1 MVDTA
6 MNRAFVHLRVRM
18 LVFVLLA
25 FVPALLLTLLTFKEQ
40 RREGTDEAKQ
50 AALQLARAAAI
61 SYERLTVQTHSMLAG
76 LAQLPV
82 LRQTAGAACHTL
94 LAARMRETTYYTNIG
109 VADLNGNLVCSAVPL
124 SSQVNIA
131 DRSYFW
137 RAVTTADF
145 AVGEYLVD
153 QVTGKGAINFGY
165 PVLDAPGH
173 VTGVVYGALDLAW
186 LNDFAA
192 NADLPP
198 RSTITVLDRKGTILA
213 RFPDPDRWVGQTE
226 PEAPIVAAIV
236 KGGEGT
242 ADAPGL
248 DAVPRLFGFVP
259 LRTGPGGTALFLSV
273 GIPRAAALVEAT
285 HHLIRNALLVTLFG
299 ALALLAA
306 WAGGSHFLF
315 DPVNRL
321 IMAAERLG
329 RGELTVRSGLPHDAG
344 EFGRLAST
352 FDRMASA
359 LEGREAQLGQAR
371 ESERQE
377 REQGERRL
385 RHTQALR
392 AIDQAITGSLDLRL
406 TLAVVL
412 DQVVAELHADAA
424 DVLLVDPHSQELYYS
439 AGRGFRGNTI
449 MAYRLRFG
457 EGHAGRAV
465 LDRRTVAVADLTK
478 DADFVRRHLVEEE
491 GFITAFMTPLVAKGQ
506 VAGVLEIFQRRPFQP
521 TAEWLEFLET
531 LGGQAAVAID
541 NAALFQ
547 GLQRANLDLTLAYDT
562 TLEGWS
568 KALDLRDKETEGHT
582 QRVMELTVRLA
593 RAIGLREEEI
603 VHLRRG
609 ALLHDIG
616 KMGIPDSILLKP
628 GPLTDEEWIIMKNH
642 PVYAF
647 ELLAPVAHLRPA
659 LDIPYGHHEKW
670 DGTGYPRGLRGN
682 QIPLAARIFAV
693 ADVWDALRS
702 DRPYRAAW
710 PQERALDYIREQAGK
725 HFDPAIVEVFLRLV
739 EHPAQD

>member
-1 MVDTA
+1 
-6 MNRAFVHLRVRM
+6 M
-18 LVFVLLA
+18 L
-25 FVPALLLTLLTFKEQ
+25 
-40 RREGTDEAKQ
+40 
-50 AALQLARAAAI
+50 
-61 SYERLTVQTHSMLAG
+61 
-76 LAQLPV
+76 
-82 LRQTAGAACHTL
+82 GASG
-94 LAARMRETTYYTNIG
+94 R
-109 VADLNGNLVCSAVPL
+109 
-124 SSQVNIA
+124 
-131 DRSYFW
+131 
-137 RAVTTADF
+137 
-145 AVGEYLVD
+145 
-153 QVTGKGAINFGY
+153 
-165 PVLDAPGH
+165 
-173 VTGVVYGALDLAW
+173 VTGVVCAALELRW

-198 RSTITVLDRKGTILA
+198 GSTITVLDRKGTILA
-213 RFPDPDRWVGQTE
+213 RFPDPDRWVGKTE

-259 LRTGPGGTALFLSV
+259 LRTGPGETALFLSV
-273 GIPRAAALVEAT
+273 GIPKAAALVEAT

-321 IMAAERLG
+321 IMAADRLG

-352 FDRMASA
+352 FDRMATA
-359 LEGREAQLGQAR
+359 LEGREAQLEQAR
-371 ESERQE
+371 EAE
-377 REQGERRL
+377 REEREHAERRL
-385 RHTQALR
+385 RHTQALH

-412 DQVVAELHADAA
+412 DQVVGELHVDAA
-424 DVLLVDPHSQELYYS
+424 DVLLLDPHSQELYYG

-449 MAYRLRFG
+449 VAHRLRFG
-457 EGHAGRAV
+457 EGYAGRAA
-465 LDRRTVAVADLTK
+465 LDRRTITVADLTK
-478 DADFVRRHLVEEE
+478 ADDFVRRRLVDEE
-491 GFITAFMTPLVAKGQ
+491 GYVTAFMTPLIAKGQ

-531 LGGQAAVAID
+531 PGGQAAIAVD
-541 NAALFQ
+541 NAGLSQ
-547 GLQRANLDLTLAYDT
+547 GLQRANGDLTLAYDT

-568 KALDLRDKETEGHT
+568 KALDMRDKETEGHT
-582 QRVMELTVRLA
+582 QRVMDLTVRLA
-593 RAIGLREEEI
+593 RAMGLREEEM

-609 ALLHDIG
+609 ALLHDTG
-616 KMGIPDSILLKP
+616 KMGIPESILLKP
-628 GPLTDEEWIIMKNH
+628 GPLTDEEWVIMKKH

-659 LDIPYGHHEKW
+659 LDIPYSHHEKW

-682 QIPLAARIFAV
+682 KITLAIRVFAF
-693 ADVWDALRS
+693 ADVCDALRS
-702 DRPYRAAW
+702 DRSYRAA
-710 PQERALDYIREQAGK
+710 LLMDM
-725 HFDPAIVEVFLRLV
+725 D
-739 EHPAQD
+739 

>member
-6 MNRAFVHLRVRM
+6 MNKAFVHLRVRM

-61 SYERLTVQTHSMLAG
+61 SYERLTVQTQSMLAG

-82 LRQTAGAACHTL
+82 LRQTAGVACHTL
-94 LAARMRETTYYTNIG
+94 LAARMRETTYYANIG

-124 SSQVNIA
+124 SGEVNVA

-153 QVTGKGAINFGY
+153 RVTGKGAITFGY

-173 VTGVVYGALDLAW
+173 VTGVVYAALDLAW

-198 RSTITVLDRKGTILA
+198 GSTITVLDRKGTILA
-213 RFPDPDRWVGQTE
+213 RFPDPDRWVGKTE

-259 LRTGPGGTALFLSV
+259 LRTGPGETALFLSV

-306 WAGGSHFLF
+306 WAGGSHLLF

-329 RGELTVRSGLPHDAG
+329 RGELTVRSGFPHDAG

-457 EGHAGRAV
+457 EGSAGRAV
-465 LDRRTVAVADLTK
+465 LDRRTVTVADLTK
-478 DADFVRRHLVEEE
+478 AGDFVGRHLVEEE
-491 GFITAFMTPLVAKGQ
+491 GFVTAFMTPLIAKGQ

-582 QRVMELTVRLA
+582 QRVTELTVRLA
-593 RAIGLREEEI
+593 RGMGLRE
-603 VHLRRG
+603 
-609 ALLHDIG
+609 D
-616 KMGIPDSILLKP
+616 
-628 GPLTDEEWIIMKNH
+628 
-642 PVYAF
+642 
-647 ELLAPVAHLRPA
+647 
-659 LDIPYGHHEKW
+659 
-670 DGTGYPRGLRGN
+670 
-682 QIPLAARIFAV
+682 QIPLAARVFAV

-710 PQERALDYIREQAGK
+710 PQERALEYIREQAGK

>member
-1 MVDTA
+1 MVA

-40 RREGTDEAKQ
+40 RREGTDEAKD
-50 AALQLARAAAI
+50 AALRLARAAAL
-61 SYERLTVQTHSMLAG
+61 SYERLTVQTQSMLAR
-76 LAQLPV
+76 LAQLPA
-82 LRQTAGAACHTL
+82 LRQTAGAACDTL
-94 LAARMRETTYYTNIG
+94 MAARIRETTYYANIG

-124 SSQVNIA
+124 SGRVNVA

-153 QVTGKGAINFGY
+153 RVTGKGAINFGY
-165 PVLDAPGH
+165 PVLDAQGH
-173 VTGVVYGALDLAW
+173 VTGVVYAALDLAW

-198 RSTITVLDRKGTILA
+198 GSTITVLDRKGTILA
-213 RFPDPDRWVGQTE
+213 RFPDPDRWVGKTE

-236 KGGEGT
+236 KGREGT

-259 LRTGPGGTALFLSV
+259 LRTGPGETALFLSV

-329 RGELTVRSGLPHDAG
+329 RGDLTVLSGLPHDAG

-352 FDRMASA
+352 FDLMATA

-371 ESERQE
+371 EAERQE
-377 REQGERRL
+377 REHAERRL
-385 RHTQALR
+385 RYTQALH

-412 DQVVAELHADAA
+412 DQVVGELHVDAA
-424 DVLLVDPHSQELYYS
+424 DVLLLDPHSQELYYG

-449 MAYRLRFG
+449 VAHRLRFG
-457 EGHAGRAV
+457 EGYAGRAA
-465 LDRRTVAVADLTK
+465 LDRRTITVADLTK
-478 DADFVRRHLVEEE
+478 ADDFVRRRLVDEE
-491 GFITAFMTPLVAKGQ
+491 GFVTAFMTPLIAKGQ

-531 LGGQAAVAID
+531 LGGQAAIAID

-547 GLQRANLDLTLAYDT
+547 GLQRANVDLTLAYDT

-568 KALDLRDKETEGHT
+568 KALDMRDKETEGHT
-582 QRVMELTVRLA
+582 QRVTDLTVRLA
-593 RAIGLREEEI
+593 RAMGLREEEMA
-603 VHLRRG
+603 HLRRG

-616 KMGIPDSILLKP
+616 NMGIPDSILLKP
-628 GPLTDEEWIIMKNH
+628 GPLTDDEWVIMKKH

-647 ELLAPVAHLRPA
+647 ELLSPITYLRPA
-659 LDIPYGHHEKW
+659 LEIPYSHHEKW
-670 DGTGYPRGLRGN
+670 DGTGHPRGLRGE
-682 QIPLAARIFAV
+682 QIPKAARIVAV

-702 DRPYRAAW
+702 DRPYRPAW
-710 PQERALDYIREQAGK
+710 PQERALNHIREQAGK
-725 HFDPAIVEVFLRLV
+725 HFDPLVVQVFLGMV
-739 EHPAQD
+739 EHPA